1 MARRKKSEVAEVQET
16 KVQDSKEMKVMRANR
31 ITVVTKDELLV
42 GRFFL
47 THKLVAEIN
56 QTECG
61 WQPIEDAKAT
71 ANRESFR
78 GYLIKHANDFG
89 VDWSPAK
96 QTQAWDRKYN
106 KYYEFSE
113 VEEDTKTLI
122 TPLIE
127 RLVEKCKYELTLDKI
142 EVTEI
147 VPKPSNLEYVEDG
160 RYSSSGAW
168 CVGDI
173 LVNVEM
179 LINEHSFLVEL
190 EVNMKSGQICKPKL
204 TIAQFEGMVTD
215 ELELRG
221 IEVEVA

>member
-1 MARRKKSEVAEVQET
+1 MARRKKSEVQEVQET
-16 KVQDSKEMKVMRANR
+16 KVQDSKEMKIMRANR
-31 ITVVTKDELLV
+31 ITVVTKDEELV

-47 THKLVAEIN
+47 THKLVAEIH
-56 QTECG
+56 QAECG
-61 WQPIEDAKAT
+61 WEEDKDAKAT
-71 ANRESFR
+71 AKRESFR
-78 GYLIKHANDFG
+78 GYLIKHSKDFG
-89 VDWSPAK
+89 VDWNPTK
-96 QTQAWDRKYN
+96 QTQAWNRKFN
-106 KYYEFSE
+106 KYYEFCE

-127 RLVEKCKYELTLDKI
+127 RLVEKCKYEVTLDEI
-142 EVTEI
+142 NVTDI
-147 VPKPSNLEYVEDG
+147 VPRPSNLEYVEDG

-179 LINEHSFLVEL
+179 FIQDHSFLVEL

-204 TIAQFEGMVTD
+204 TIAQFEGMVAD

-221 IEVEVA
+221 IEVA